1 MFEKIFIVATLSI
14 SWILSLIFIP
24 QGAIGATTIIM
35 MVPAILGFIIT
46 MIKYKSIK
54 QPFKPLFYQL
64 SIKGIL
70 FSFIFPLTII
80 SLCGMMALVTGTGEL
95 TGDLSSNITQI
106 LTIVIMSIPFAII
119 TLGEEYGWRGYLL
132 VELEHKYGLKKAN
145 TIVGIV
151 WCLFHLPAFFL
162 INLSAGL
169 GGAIVF
175 TAVQVGC
182 VFFVNFSYTYLYSLS
197 KNVILVGVMHSVW
210 NNVNTLILGDAY
222 RNESIGIV
230 SGNVNLINGE
240 RIYGLIFLGVSA
252 YFISK
257 ILFKNVKHEVIK

>member
-14 SWILSLIFIP
+14 SWVLSLIFIP

-54 QPFKPLFYQL
+54 QPFKPLFYRP

-132 VELEHKYGLKKAN
+132 VELEYKYGLKKAN

-169 GGAIVF
+169 GGAIIF

-210 NNVNTLILGDAY
+210 NNVNTLMLGDAY